1 MQPSIRALISLLSRS
16 RFSLSTDMLF
26 LLCQPCYLIKNK
38 VILYNVMPGS
48 INDN

>member
-38 VILYNVMPGS
+38 VIFVQCNAG
-48 INDN
+48 INKR